1 MSLLTPGGKFGDF
14 DVVRELGRGGMG
26 AVYLVRDPE
35 TGEEYAAK
43 VMLESP
49 SFRDDLKRRFIREA
63 ETAMKIIHPN
73 LVRVYDVGRDPETG
87 YAYMIMDFIG
97 GGDLH
102 DELGRRLIE
111 RHPYSVKDALAVLR
125 PILGA
130 LSAAWAAG
138 VVHRDIKPDNILFD
152 REGTPYLGDLGVAK
166 LAEDKTLTRLTMS
179 NVVVGTPAYMAPE
192 QMLDSHEVD
201 VRADLY
207 SLGVVFWEMLAGEC
221 PNAGLSTSALMAR
234 ALSGTRLR
242 DIRTFRPKL
251 PHYVVHF
258 LRRLTDP
265 KPERRFATPDEALA
279 YLDEW
284 RLREARLLRKILVL
298 IVSVTALVIA
308 AILFVGVR
316 WIAAPA
322 SVAARPTVAASADP
336 EQAADE
342 DGQSEF
348 SIPDSIR

>member
-49 SFRDDLKRRFIREA
+49 LFRDDLKQRFIREA
-63 ETAMKIIHPN
+63 EIAMKVVHPN

-87 YAYMIMDFIG
+87 YAYMIMDFIS

-102 DELGRRLIE
+102 DELGRRLIA
-111 RHPYSVKDALAVLR
+111 RRPYSVKGALAVLR

-152 REGTPYLGDLGVAK
+152 REGTPYLVDLGVAK
-166 LAEDKTLTRLTMS
+166 LADDATLNRLTMS

-192 QMLDSHEVD
+192 QMVDSHEVD
-201 VRADLY
+201 IRADLY
-207 SLGVVFWEMLAGEC
+207 SLGIVFWEMLAGEC
-221 PNAGLSTSALMAR
+221 PNAGLSASALMAR
-234 ALSGTRLR
+234 AFAGTRLR
-242 DIRTFRPKL
+242 DIRTLRPKL
-251 PHYVVHF
+251 PHYAVRF

-284 RLREARLLRKILVL
+284 RLREARLLRKIVTL
-298 IVSVTALVIA
+298 IVSVTALIIA
-308 AILFVGVR
+308 VILFVGVR
-316 WIAAPA
+316 WIGSPISVTPKSAVSLEGKPAPTP
-322 SVAARPTVAASADP
+322 V
-336 EQAADE
+336 E
-342 DGQSEF
+342 DDQSEF
-348 SIPDSIR
+348 SIPDSVR

>member
-49 SFRDDLKRRFIREA
+49 LFRDDLKQRFIREA
-63 ETAMKIIHPN
+63 EIAMKVVHPN

-87 YAYMIMDFIG
+87 YAYMIMDFVS

-111 RHPYSVKDALAVLR
+111 RRPYSVKAALAVLR

-152 REGTPYLGDLGVAK
+152 QEGTPYLVDLGVAK
-166 LAEDKTLTRLTMS
+166 LADDKTLSRLTMTD
-179 NVVVGTPAYMAPE
+179 VVVGTPAYMAPE
-192 QMLDSHEVD
+192 QMLDSHKVD
-201 VRADLY
+201 IRADLY

-221 PNAGLSTSALMAR
+221 PNAGLSTSTLMAR
-234 ALSGTRLR
+234 ALAGTRLR
-242 DIRTFRPKL
+242 DIRTLRPKL
-251 PHYVVHF
+251 PHYAVHF

-284 RLREARLLRKILVL
+284 RLREARLLRKIITLV
-298 IVSVTALVIA
+298 VSVTVLVIA

-316 WIAAPA
+316 WISSPTSVSSRPAVSAQAEPAP
-322 SVAARPTVAASADP
+322 
-336 EQAADE
+336 AADE
-342 DGQSEF
+342 DGASEF
-348 SIPDSIR
+348 SIPDSLQ